1 MKLLCTCTSAFAYV
15 SIPSCPVVFCE
26 ALVSEYLSLVCIS
39 LRFAVSFHG
48 PVPVHALS

>member
-15 SIPSCPVVFCE
+15 SIPLCLVVL
-26 ALVSEYLSLVCIS
+26 ALVSEHLSLVCIS
-39 LRFAVSFHG
+39 LHFAVSVHG